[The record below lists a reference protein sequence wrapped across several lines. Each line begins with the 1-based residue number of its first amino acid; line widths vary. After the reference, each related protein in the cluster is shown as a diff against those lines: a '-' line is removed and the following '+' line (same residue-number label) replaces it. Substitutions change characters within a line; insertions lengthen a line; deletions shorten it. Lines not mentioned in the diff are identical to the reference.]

1 MVKVTKLGRGSELGS
16 KLRRSDSNLE
26 WLRQEIGRTAPP
38 DLLLCPGL
46 SSDKELSR
54 EEEPGT
60 RKICKGVENRKSLLL
75 GFSLPPAQ
83 GAPGTQQRGRRGRGA
98 WLLGDTQPLCQ
109 ALNGLSAVTVPI
121 FPDLHHPSRRLM
133 VVGSP
138 ECTHTQPRGG
148 LACLILGTQWPGPSR
163 AQPLTLSRCLQ
174 AQKAGRSRGVFPA
187 QLPSRPQ
194 GVGLTGP
201 SLQAPPPL
209 SFPGHPRT
217 SLLASSSAKPWG
229 VLLGPPAMPVQL
241 TQRRLLRPSRVR
253 DK

>member
-38 DLLLCPGL
+38 DLLLCLGL

-138 ECTHTQPRGG
+138 ECIK
-148 LACLILGTQWPGPSR
+148 ILQ
-163 AQPLTLSRCLQ
+163 
-174 AQKAGRSRGVFPA
+174 
-187 QLPSRPQ
+187 
-194 GVGLTGP
+194 
-201 SLQAPPPL
+201 
-209 SFPGHPRT
+209 
-217 SLLASSSAKPWG
+217 
-229 VLLGPPAMPVQL
+229 
-241 TQRRLLRPSRVR
+241 SRVLGAWESLR
-253 DK
+253 EEPIFEQGPGKRWVRVSWVKQDKWFSQQKD